1 MLVISFVQ
9 RYILVTSENLD
20 QGKNALTN
28 NLLNFWRVQIML
40 GVSFFGL
47 WTNQRGPSQKQNKE
61 KINSDT
67 QIPLPISPPIFS
79 SQLINTTNNTYL
91 VALIKL

>member
-1 MLVISFVQ
+1 MLVQ
-9 RYILVTSENLD
+9 RYVLVTSEYLD
-20 QGKNALTN
+20 QRKNALSN
-28 NLLNFWRVQIML
+28 NLLIF
-40 GVSFFGL
+40 GVSKLCGAFFGL

-61 KINSDT
+61 KINLDT

-91 VALIKL
+91 VTLNKV